1 MADKIE
7 DPKETAEPESPK
19 RGRPTG
25 KASKP
30 KRENYAD
37 QLKQLRTRVGFAR
50 SLFRF
55 ASPSLV
61 VGRGVEPR
69 LLRRLRLLLLSM
81 WLLLLSPAPAAMSQA
96 RRNLTFSRK

>member
-37 QLKQLRTRVGFAR
+37 QLKQLRTRVGFAVSVLKR
-50 SLFRF
+50 TKQTMHADATSEMINVAIETL
-55 ASPSLV
+55 
-61 VGRGVEPR
+61 E
-69 LLRRLRLLLLSM
+69 
-81 WLLLLSPAPAAMSQA
+81 QE
-96 RRNLTFSRK
+96 